1 MPDLQAL
8 VAAAR
13 ALLPPGVAVA
23 AADPGILHPLWP
35 GESLPGAV
43 PRRLAEFSA
52 GRAAARQALEGL
64 GLPGHA
70 IPQGPDRAP
79 IWPAGLTGSITHST
93 TACLAAARRGPG
105 GLGLDLEPDQDL
117 LPDLWDEVLSRDER
131 RWAEMQDQPGRAARL
146 VFSAK
151 EAAFKAQYPL
161 TRQVFGFDM
170 LAVVIAGGAFAARFR
185 YALGP
190 FAADDVVC
198 GHHTRAEGHI
208 LTACT
213 L

>member
-13 ALLPPGVAVA
+13 ALLPPGTAVA
-23 AADPGILHPLWP
+23 AADPRILHPLRP
-35 GESLPGAV
+35 GETLPGAV

-52 GRAAARQALEGL
+52 GRAAARLALERL

-70 IPQGPDRAP
+70 VPQGPDRAP
-79 IWPAGLTGSITHST
+79 IWPAGLTGTITHSA

-105 GLGLDLEPDQDL
+105 GLGLDLEPDEDL
-117 LPDLWDEVLSRDER
+117 PADLWDEVLSTEER
-131 RWAEMQDQPGRAARL
+131 RWAETQNQPGRAARL

-170 LAVVIAGGAFAARFR
+170 LAVAIAGGGFTARIRHGLGHFAA
-185 YALGP
+185 G
-190 FAADDVVC
+190 DVVS
-198 GHHTRAEGHI
+198 GHHTCAEGHI
-208 LTACT
+208 LTACA